1 MNKNVGLIVIV
12 LGVLC
17 GVGVFYL
24 AFNIQDSS
32 IVQVSIKPENAN
44 EDMRLDADDVMQN
57 LPAAAKVSDSDSKE
71 NSAPENIVLSGDYR
85 FDGRIIRDISE
96 EGNRKLEI
104 VVGANHSS
112 PSLSGNITAD
122 FDTTKIIR
130 TPEVG
135 KTYRFTVT
143 YDSNAKTYTVKTMG
157 VIIPGEQ

>member
-1 MNKNVGLIVIV
+1 MKNIGLIVIV

-85 FDGRIIRDISE
+85 FDGRVIRDIS
-96 EGNRKLEI
+96 NASSRKLEI

-143 YDSNAKTYTVKTMG
+143 YDSNAKTYAVKTMG